1 MPIPA
6 FKRRLYAWGE
16 RYMYRPSLFDRLLAF
31 LLLPLS
37 LAYTALAILRRLWAT
52 PRSFD
57 IPVVSIGNLTL
68 GGSGKTPLTIALA
81 SSYSKAA
88 IVLRGYGRT
97 SKGMHVVSRWGALAC
112 DVHQSGDEAMLYA
125 KMLPNAL
132 VIVSEI
138 RAQGIIEAKS
148 LGAEVVFLD
157 DGFGKADIEKFDIL
171 IRPTPPPALPFC
183 LPSGP
188 YREPA
193 WFYNYADMILE
204 EGKEFHRNV
213 RVDNPTNTMVLVT
226 AIANPERLKPFLPQ
240 GIVASY
246 AFPDHYMYTK
256 EELVTLLKNHRASSL
271 LVTQKDAVKLEAF
284 NLPLSLL
291 LLTLD
296 VSPLVHHNIKTYI
309 ASIATKGQ
317 F

>member
-1 MPIPA
+1 
-6 FKRRLYAWGE
+6 
-16 RYMYRPSLFDRLLAF
+16 MYRPSLLDRLLAF

-52 PRSFD
+52 PRSFG

-81 SSYSKAA
+81 SSYPKAA
-88 IVLRGYGRT
+88 IVLRGYGRA
-97 SKGMHVVSRWGALAC
+97 SKGMHVVSHWGVLTC
-112 DVHQSGDEAMLYA
+112 NVHQSGDEAMLYA
-125 KMLPNAL
+125 KMLPDAL

-138 RAQGIIEAKS
+138 RTQGIIKAKS

-171 IRPTPPPALPFC
+171 IRPTPPPVLPFC

-193 WFYNYADMILE
+193 WFYNYANMVLE
-204 EGKEFHRNV
+204 EGKEFRRNV
-213 RVDNPTNTMVLVT
+213 RVHNPTDTMVLVT

-256 EELVTLLKNHRASSL
+256 EELVTLLQDHHASSL

-284 NLPLSLL
+284 GLPLSLL
-291 LLTLD
+291 LLSLD
-296 VSPLVHHNIKTYI
+296 VSPATQRTVKEYI
-309 ASIATKGQ
+309 ALLNTKE
-317 F
+317 